1 MSAWVAFALTAVL
14 GYLLGTVVGGPLVA
28 SLRGIRL
35 RETGSGNI
43 GATNALRTGGVR
55 MALPV
60 LLIDVLKGV
69 AAVTLLPLW
78 LGAFADPQRLAF
90 VAGVAAALGHCYPVW
105 MGFHGGKGVAT
116 LVGVFAVLLP
126 GVFAALLAVFL
137 LVVLS
142 TGYVGAAS
150 MLAACAAVVVV
161 LIAPATALPAGS
173 LPFVLAMA
181 ALVLFKHRDN
191 LARLRNGTETR
202 MERLALIRQWMRK
215 HRS

>member
-1 MSAWVAFALTAVL
+1 MAFVLTGLL
-14 GYLLGTVVGGPLVA
+14 GYLLGTIVGGPLVA

-35 RETGSGNI
+35 RESGSGNI

-69 AAVTLLPLW
+69 VAVTLLPLW

-90 VAGVAAALGHCYPVW
+90 VAGVAAAIGHCYPVW

-116 LVGVFAVLLP
+116 LAGVFAVLLP
-126 GVFAALLAVFL
+126 GVFALLLAAFV
-137 LVVLS
+137 LVVLT

-161 LIAPATALPAGS
+161 LVAPATALPTGS

-191 LARLRNGTETR
+191 LKRLRNGTETR

-215 HRS
+215 RQS

>member
-1 MSAWVAFALTAVL
+1 MNVWMAFALAAVL
-14 GYLLGTVVGGPLVA
+14 GYLFGTIVGGPLVA
-28 SLRGIRL
+28 GLRGIRL

-60 LLIDVLKGV
+60 LAIDVLKGV
-69 AAVTLLPLW
+69 AAVILLPLW
-78 LGAFADPQRLAF
+78 LGAFAAPQQIAF

-116 LVGVFAVLLP
+116 LAGVFGVLLP
-126 GVFAALLAVFL
+126 GVFAVLLTVFV
-137 LVVLS
+137 LVVLT

-150 MLAACAAVVVV
+150 MLAACAAVVVA
-161 LIAPATALPAGS
+161 LAAPAGTLPAGS

-191 LARLRNGTETR
+191 LKRLRNGTETR

-215 HRS
+215 RQN

>member
-1 MSAWVAFALTAVL
+1 MSVWMAFALAAIL
-14 GYLLGTVVGGPLVA
+14 GYLLGTIVGGPLVA

-60 LLIDVLKGV
+60 LAIDVLKGM

-78 LGAFADPQRLAF
+78 LGAFAAPQQLAF
-90 VAGVAAALGHCYPVW
+90 VAGVAAAIGHCYPVW
-105 MGFHGGKGVAT
+105 MGFQGGKGVAT
-116 LVGVFAVLLP
+116 LAGVFAVLLP
-126 GVFAALLAVFL
+126 VVFAALLAVFV
-137 LVVLS
+137 LVVLT

-150 MLAACAAVVVV
+150 MLAACAAVVVA
-161 LIAPATALPAGS
+161 LAAPADALPPGS

-181 ALVLFKHRDN
+181 ALVLFKHREN
-191 LARLRNGTETR
+191 LVRLRNGTETR

-215 HRS
+215 HRN

>member
-1 MSAWVAFALTAVL
+1 MSAWMAFVLTGLL
-14 GYLLGTVVGGPLVA
+14 GYLLGTIVGGPLVA

-35 RETGSGNI
+35 RESGSGNI

-69 AAVTLLPLW
+69 VAVTLLPLW

-90 VAGVAAALGHCYPVW
+90 VAGVAAAIGHCYPVW

-116 LVGVFAVLLP
+116 LAGVFAVLLP
-126 GVFAALLAVFL
+126 GVFALLLAAFV
-137 LVVLS
+137 LVVLT

-161 LIAPATALPAGS
+161 LVAPATALPTGS

-191 LARLRNGTETR
+191 LKRLRNGTETR

-215 HRS
+215 RQS

>member
-1 MSAWVAFALTAVL
+1 MSAWMAFALAAVL
-14 GYLLGTVVGGPLVA
+14 GYLFGTIVGGPLVA
-28 SLRGIRL
+28 GLRGIRL

-60 LLIDVLKGV
+60 LAIDVMKGV
-69 AAVTLLPLW
+69 AAVLLLPLW
-78 LGAFADPQRLAF
+78 LGDFAAPQPIAF

-116 LVGVFAVLLP
+116 LAGVFGVLLPSVFAVLLT
-126 GVFAALLAVFL
+126 VFV
-137 LVVLS
+137 LVVLT

-150 MLAACAAVVVV
+150 MLAACAAVVVA
-161 LIAPATALPAGS
+161 LAAPAGTLPAGS

-191 LARLRNGTETR
+191 LKRLRNGTETR
-202 MERLALIRQWMRK
+202 MERLALIRRWMRK
-215 HRS
+215 RQN